1 MSQMSTLLAWNCL
14 CWARAKEPHS
24 VQLCVHTEQSCFG
37 FLAGHGC
44 DAFANLFVTPTLTL
58 NLNTSAYR
66 PHALQVL
73 EALPPAT
80 PCPPNK
86 LQLALIT
93 VCNRQLGVAGSTL
106 LWGCLGAN
114 KQEKASDGLELGARG
129 AGWGC
134 GVWGLRGAGAGK
146 PFGAC
151 AVKF

>member
-1 MSQMSTLLAWNCL
+1 MSSPTKQQHIVL
-14 CWARAKEPHS
+14 HIGHHI
-24 VQLCVHTEQSCFG
+24 VQ
-37 FLAGHGC
+37 A
-44 DAFANLFVTPTLTL
+44 VT
-58 NLNTSAYR
+58 Y
-66 PHALQVL
+66 
-73 EALPPAT
+73 
-80 PCPPNK
+80 
-86 LQLALIT
+86 
-93 VCNRQLGVAGSTL
+93 RQLGVAGSTL

>member
-1 MSQMSTLLAWNCL
+1 MSLELSGVLWSGLEL
-14 CWARAKEPHS
+14 
-24 VQLCVHTEQSCFG
+24 FG
-37 FLAGHGC
+37 
-44 DAFANLFVTPTLTL
+44 
-58 NLNTSAYR
+58 
-66 PHALQVL
+66 ALWSSL
-73 EALPPAT
+73 ELSGV